1 MYIKPNDKNF
11 YDFNNMDL
19 IESCQLNY
27 NDLIRSTQSGDSLS
41 ILNFYEFF
49 NKIPKNKYYLINL
62 HIIKIIIVL
71 YKLLIL
77 QI

>member
-1 MYIKPNDKNF
+1 MIRT

-49 NKIPKNKYYLINL
+49 NKYLKIN
-62 HIIKIIIVL
+62 II
-71 YKLLIL
+71 
-77 QI
+77 